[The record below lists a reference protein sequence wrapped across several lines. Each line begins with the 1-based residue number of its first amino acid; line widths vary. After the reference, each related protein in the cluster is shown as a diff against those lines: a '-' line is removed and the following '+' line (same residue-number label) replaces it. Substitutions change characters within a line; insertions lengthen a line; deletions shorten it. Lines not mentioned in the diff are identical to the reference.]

1 MTDSVLS
8 DVYAIAGVPLQMGVM
23 GVVPGQRAVVPTID
37 GMPLGLVDPS
47 AAAAAAAA
55 AATAGPVFGGAP
67 QSAAPA
73 AVPQVPQVS
82 PQVPQVSPQAP
93 PPQAPPV
100 MQEPRAEDVISE
112 MNAVDQFSLLQLE
125 EDSLIKQR
133 RQLQE
138 LLYKLTIEEITLR
151 QPK

>member
-73 AVPQVPQVS
+73 AVPQVPQV
-82 PQVPQVSPQAP
+82 PPQAP

-112 MNAVDQFSLLQLE
+112 MNAVDQLSLLQLE

>member
-8 DVYAIAGVPLQMGVM
+8 DVYAIGGVPLQMGVM
-23 GVVPGQRAVVPTID
+23 GVVPGQRPVVSTLD
-37 GMPLGLVDPS
+37 GMPLGLVDP
-47 AAAAAAAA
+47 AAAAAAGGA
-55 AATAGPVFGGAP
+55 VFGGAP
-67 QSAAPA
+67 QSTAPA
-73 AVPQVPQVS
+73 PVPQGPQPQPQV
-82 PQVPQVSPQAP
+82 PQAP
-93 PPQAPPV
+93 PPSV

-112 MNAVDQFSLLQLE
+112 MNAVDQLSLLQLE

>member
-23 GVVPGQRAVVPTID
+23 GVVPGQRTVVPTLD
-37 GMPLGLVDPS
+37 GMSLGLVDPT

-55 AATAGPVFGGAP
+55 AGPVFGGAP
-67 QSAAPA
+67 QTAPPA
-73 AVPQVPQVS
+73 PVPQVPQV
-82 PQVPQVSPQAP
+82 PPQAP
-93 PPQAPPV
+93 SPQAPPV

-112 MNAVDQFSLLQLE
+112 MNAVDQLSLLQLE

>member
-82 PQVPQVSPQAP
+82 PQAP

-112 MNAVDQFSLLQLE
+112 MNAVDQLSLLQLE

>member
-73 AVPQVPQVS
+73 AVPQVP
-82 PQVPQVSPQAP
+82 PQAP

-112 MNAVDQFSLLQLE
+112 MNAVDQLSLLQLE